1 MKHCN
6 CKLVREDGLLQ
17 QYFSYNRNYHTII
30 SDIYELGVNNNP
42 VNDTNQFFDEQCA
55 NVLQ

>member
-1 MKHCN
+1 M
-6 CKLVREDGLLQ
+6 REDGLLQ